1 MVHYFKGEHVE
12 LGRWGVFTVH
22 VKDPSFFLCRV
33 EGEGQWIL
41 GDSGFGTLKVKWVTG
56 WLFRV
61 YRG

>member
-1 MVHYFKGEHVE
+1 M
-12 LGRWGVFTVH
+12 LSWGVGGFSPFTS
-22 VKDPSFFLCRV
+22 KIQAFFFAGV